1 MAKTWS
7 KQINEAGLRA
17 RLFRYGDRPTLYYDV
32 FRLDGVRVRKSTK
45 REDRKEAEKF
55 VCSVLRA
62 MAKQGTQ
69 AIGQDADLGT
79 VFRLFFELKV
89 PTYRLA
95 WQRASRTRREMFE
108 KAWGARKRVEDIG
121 KHDIDHF
128 AHLRR
133 SGALTPGVS
142 NVKGGVREGTI
153 EADLRWL
160 STAFAWA
167 HGYKVKGE
175 RLVPSNPLTGLKRP
189 KEKNTRRP
197 IASHQ
202 RFVATMEHVDA
213 VDPEGRLG
221 CMLVIARYTGHRE
234 NAICQLHAAD
244 FLRTQDDVA
253 RALAELGQDETRA
266 EEFPIGGLHWRA
278 ESDKQGIDSIVPI
291 NARTRSALLEYLGK
305 NPRLGEAFLFHSDQ
319 DPAGPMQTDIA
330 GNWLMK
336 AERLAGLPKLSGGR
350 WHPYRRLWATER
362 KHLPSQDVA
371 AAGGWTDTQ
380 TLMSIYQESDAKTVR
395 RVVEATGS

>member
-1 MAKTWS
+1 MAHKPKTWS
-7 KQINEAGLRA
+7 KQIAEAGLRA

-55 VCSVLRA
+55 VRSVLRA

-95 WQRASRTRREMFE
+95 LQRASQTRRDMFE
-108 KAWGARKRVEDIG
+108 KAWGAKKRVEDIAQ
-121 KHDIDHF
+121 HDVDTF
-128 AHLRR
+128 AHRRR
-133 SGALTPGVS
+133 SG
-142 NVKGGVREGTI
+142 GVRNGTI

-160 STAFAWA
+160 STVFAWA
-167 HGYKVKGE
+167 HGYKVNGV

-234 NAICQLHAAD
+234 NAICQLRAND
-244 FLRTQDDVA
+244 FLRTKEEV
-253 RALAELGQDETRA
+253 RAALGALGLDERQA
-266 EEFPIGGLHWRA
+266 DYYPHGGLHWRK
-278 ESDKQGIDSIVPI
+278 ESDKMGNDSVTPLAPD
-291 NARTRSALLEYLGK
+291 ARTALDAYLAH
-305 NPRLGEAFLFHSDQ
+305 NPRLGEVPLFPASK
-319 DPAGPMQTDIA
+319 DPSRPIRADLA
-330 GNWLMK
+330 SRWLMR
-336 AERLAGLPKLSGGR
+336 AEELAGLPSLSGGR

-362 KHLPSQDVA
+362 RHLPAQDVA
-371 AAGGWTDTQ
+371 EAGGWSGIQALTT
-380 TLMSIYQESDAKTVR
+380 IYQHATPDKILE
-395 RVVEATGS
+395 VVEVGA